1 LTLQAHGFQGVSA
14 RDLHVWRGERH
25 VLRGLSVEAASGDCV
40 HLAGPNG
47 SGKTTLLRVLAG
59 LLTPEQGSISWRG
72 RPIAADRDA
81 YATSI
86 SYLGHSDGL
95 KPDFTAHENLAFECG
110 LRRVLAAHEIDS
122 VLGRVGLAGAR
133 EQPARSLSAGQ
144 RRRLATARV
153 ILSHATLWLLD
164 EPFTNLDA
172 DGVQMLAGV
181 VAQHLDAGGAAL
193 IASHQPPV
201 IPGHPARR
209 VELA

>member
-1 LTLQAHGFQGVSA
+1 MLAHGFHGISA
-14 RDLHVWRGERH
+14 RDLHLWRGERH
-25 VLRGLSVEAASGDCV
+25 VLRGLSVEAAPGDCV

-59 LLTPEQGSISWRG
+59 LLTPEQGGVSWQG
-72 RPIAADRDA
+72 QPIAADRDA
-81 YATSI
+81 YAATI

-95 KPDFTAHENLAFECG
+95 KPDFTARENLAFECG
-110 LRRVLAAHEIDS
+110 LRRVLEAGDIDA
-122 VLGRVGLAGAR
+122 VLAQVGLSGAR

-144 RRRLATARV
+144 RRRLAMARV
-153 ILSHATLWLLD
+153 ILSQAGLWLLD
-164 EPFTNLDA
+164 EPFTNLDT

-181 VAQHLDAGGAAL
+181 IARHLDAGGAAL
-193 IASHQPPV
+193 IASHQPPI

>member
-1 LTLQAHGFQGVSA
+1 M
-14 RDLHVWRGERH
+14 
-25 VLRGLSVEAASGDCV
+25 LRGLSVEAAPGGCV

-59 LLTPEQGSISWRG
+59 LLTPEEGSVSWRG
-72 RPIAADRDA
+72 QPIAADRDA
-81 YATSI
+81 YGATI

-95 KPDFTAHENLAFECG
+95 KPDFTAYENLTFECG
-110 LRRVLAAHEIDS
+110 LRRVLETNDIDR
-122 VLGRVGLAGAR
+122 VLAQVGLSGAR

-144 RRRLATARV
+144 RRRLAMARV
-153 ILSHATLWLLD
+153 ILSRASVWLLD
-164 EPFTNLDA
+164 EPFTNLDT
-172 DGVQMLAGV
+172 DGVQMIAGV